1 MFGTFVVIQIII
13 SFLLITVILLQEG
26 KKGMGAI
33 FGGSSGSIF
42 GAKGAGGVLVKA
54 TTVLAILFMLNSV
67 WIAHLSSSSDSVVET
82 SSVIQQSTPAK
93 KVEVKTEKKAENKAD
108 SNSKK

>member
-13 SFLLITVILLQEG
+13 SILLIVVILLQEG

-33 FGGSSGSIF
+33 FGGSSGSVF
-42 GAKGAGGVLVKA
+42 GAKGAGGILVKA

-67 WIAHLSSSSDSVVET
+67 WIAHLSSSSDSIVES
-82 SSVIQQSTPAK
+82 SSVIQQSSPVK
-93 KVEVKTEKKAENKAD
+93 KATTKTEKKAENKT
-108 SNSKK
+108 NSKK